1 MHATP
6 DEQPSIDRA
15 ASTLT
20 PAQEK
25 EMRRMDPNGD
35 GIIDKEEA
43 RAIARSTAGLRASK
57 SKYQKGLIA
66 TVALLVLSWMGNA
79 GLTVAVVN
87 FSKDLKVEGGS
98 LKDAKDGG
106 AVSTE
111 SQKKVYEV
119 TLLSKSAS
127 RQHEHGHGHEHE
139 HEHSGGT
146 NESSTVVAQVTCAS
160 VMEAI
165 SSIEKGNDGSLVKMD
180 LGDGKFWEPR
190 MSAAFYHLHDD
201 SFSIEQIYLDDQRD
215 VSYDVTCEIPKEN
228 CENHAPGSLCDV
240 VSSEVGFDGAFDG
253 DIPSRRRRLL
263 PCKNQQTGHF
273 HFRDPYWLPS
283 TSTRDLARYVEY
295 ATYHDC

>member
-1 MHATP
+1 MHAQH
-6 DEQPSIDRA
+6 DEQPSVDRA

-20 PAQEK
+20 PAQET

-35 GIIDKEEA
+35 GIIDKKEA

-57 SKYQKGLIA
+57 SRYQKGLIA

-106 AVSTE
+106 AISTE

-127 RQHEHGHGHEHE
+127 RQHEHKHAHEHE

-215 VSYDVTCEIPKEN
+215 VSYDVTCEIPMSA

-253 DIPSRRRRLL
+253 DIPSRRRRRLKS
-263 PCKNQQTGHF
+263 CKNGAASHQHYTF
-273 HFRDPYWLPS
+273 PS
-283 TSTRDLARYVEY
+283 PFIPQRPLDW
-295 ATYHDC
+295 HNCD